1 MGGSLCEFCL
11 LGLHGLREAPNDPL
25 AGRQAQPLRL
35 RHGFALGREPC
46 SLRLVAIVQGFQAK
60 ELADW
65 IERESMKLV
74 EQVFAT
80 HSRFRCHATVTA
92 YLEQRSKAKH
102 FGKKDRANSR

>member
-1 MGGSLCEFCL
+1 MNLWREGKLSHCACVADLFLC
-11 LGLHGLREAPNDPL
+11 
-25 AGRQAQPLRL
+25 
-35 RHGFALGREPC
+35 REPC

-65 IERESMKLV
+65 IEREPMKLV

-92 YLEQRSKAKH
+92 YLEQCSKAKH